1 VDIRSDVLSVLGSSR
16 RLVVA
21 DGAGA
26 PFGALSSL
34 FEVFTGEVFVG
45 WCLGRGLES
54 IEISA
59 TRPIRSF
66 MGGNGARHLV
76 TSPHFS
82 YVPVRFSHLPRAL
95 ATWLR
100 PYTLLL
106 SAAPQNGRWA
116 LTTEAGWIP
125 AAVENADQIIVVPN
139 EWLPRTT
146 VLPPFNLTGAV
157 VTEPSTTRPD
167 RFTVDFI
174 DDASRRIGEIVASLI
189 PDDAAIQYGPGP
201 IGAATLGALRRPA
214 RIRSGIVSDAVL
226 EGVRSGTI
234 IGTPCGSYA
243 VGSDSFYDD
252 IAERG
257 WVDRV
262 EVTHNHASLAT
273 DTFVAVNTALEI
285 DLSGQVNVETI
296 KGSIVAGLGGHADF
310 AFAASS
316 SRKGLSIVALPSR
329 RGNNSTL
336 VEQLDKHVTTQ
347 RSDIDMFV
355 NEHGYVD
362 VRGLSDEEK
371 RRALFRLWDL

>member
-1 VDIRSDVLSVLGSSR
+1 MEMRSDVINVLGSSH

-26 PFGALSSL
+26 PFEILSDL
-34 FEVFTGEVFVG
+34 FEYFTGEVFVG
-45 WCLGRGLES
+45 WCLGRGLEN

-59 TRPIRSF
+59 ARPIRSF

-106 SAAPQNGRWA
+106 TAGSQNGRWS

-125 AAVENADQIIVVPN
+125 AAIEHADQIIVVPN
-139 EWLPRTT
+139 ETLPRTT
-146 VLPPFNLTGAV
+146 ALPPFTLTGAV
-157 VTEPSTTRPD
+157 VTEPSTTKPD
-167 RFTVDFI
+167 EFTVDRI
-174 DDASRRIGEIVASLI
+174 DDVSQRIGEIVASLL

-214 RIRSGIVSDAVL
+214 RIRSGIVSDPVL
-226 EGVRSGTI
+226 DGVRSGLIT
-234 IGTPCGSYA
+234 GTPCGSYA
-243 VGSDSFYDD
+243 VGSEAFYDD

-262 EVTHNHASLAT
+262 EVTHNHASLAA
-273 DTFVAVNTALEI
+273 DTFVAINTALEI

-296 KGSIVAGLGGHADF
+296 RGSVVAGLGGHADF

-316 SRKGLSIVALPSR
+316 SRKGFSIVALPSR
-329 RGNNSTL
+329 RGNNPTL

-347 RSDIDMFV
+347 RSDIDVFV
-355 NEHGYVD
+355 NEHGHVD
-362 VRGLSDEEK
+362 VRGFSDAEK
-371 RRALFRLWDL
+371 RRALLQLWEM